1 VLSCIVSVGLG
12 GGAALLRR
20 VEGMLAVPSAMSG
33 AVQVQYGHTLIMNT
47 NEAITEGF
55 EALAVALF
63 R

>member
-1 VLSCIVSVGLG
+1 
-12 GGAALLRR
+12 
-20 VEGMLAVPSAMSG
+20 MLAVPSAMSG

-47 NEAITEGF
+47 NEAITDGF